1 MTTFALL
8 GFAAL
13 TFTILAGVINELS
26 ARRHTRRLPGKPT
39 PVLHPLAHHGHHH
52 GRPPR
57 SWRPLHYLGS
67 FLGFLLVTYLGLLLL
82 RALHRAIAY

>member
-13 TFTILAGVINELS
+13 TFTILAGVINGLS
-26 ARRHTRRLPGKPT
+26 ARRPARRLPRKPS
-39 PVLHPLAHHGHHH
+39 PVLHPLAHHGRPHV
-52 GRPPR
+52 RPPR
-57 SWRPLHYLGS
+57 SWRPLHYLGA
-67 FLGFLLVTYLGLLLL
+67 FLGFLLVTYIGLLLL